1 MEKIT
6 ARTNDRIKHAVR
18 LGESASL
25 RKEAGEFFL
34 EGARLCFDAV
44 QTGIKIK
51 QAFFTAKALRKYSEY
66 TDSIIEKSGVCCE
79 ISAEVAQKLSD
90 TENPQGVFCICAM
103 SNNSSAKLNPDGK
116 YLALENLQDPS
127 NLGAVCRSAEAL
139 GLDGLI
145 VSGGCDVYN
154 PKALRAA
161 MGSSLRMPVISA
173 ENLPALLREANALG
187 MQTLASVPRNTATDI
202 RTVSMDGEEISV
214 TPTEYAILKLLM
226 SEPDTV
232 FSTKEICAKALR
244 LGMSGDT
251 YGAENNVAVHIRHL
265 REKIEIDPA
274 NPRYLKVVWG
284 RGYKIDA
291 ANTKRGG

>member
-1 MEKIT
+1 MVMEKIT
-6 ARTNDRIKHAVR
+6 ARTNDKIKHAVR

-44 QTGIKIK
+44 HTGIEIK

-66 TDSIIEKSGVCCE
+66 TESIIASSGICYE
-79 ISAEVAQKLSD
+79 ISAEVSQKLSG
-90 TENPQGVFCICAM
+90 TENPQGVFCICAVK
-103 SNNSSAKLNPDGK
+103 NEGAAKLNPKGK
-116 YLALENLQDPS
+116 YIALENLQDPS

-145 VSGGCDVYN
+145 VSGGCDIYN

-173 ENLPALLREANALG
+173 DNLPALLEEANSLG

-202 RTVSMDGEEISV
+202 RKISMEGGVVCCVGNEGSGLTEETIGVCTSAV
-214 TPTEYAILKLLM
+214 TIPMSGRAESFNASAAAAILAWELM
-226 SEPDTV
+226 
-232 FSTKEICAKALR
+232 R
-244 LGMSGDT
+244 
-251 YGAENNVAVHIRHL
+251 
-265 REKIEIDPA
+265 
-274 NPRYLKVVWG
+274 
-284 RGYKIDA
+284 
-291 ANTKRGG
+291 